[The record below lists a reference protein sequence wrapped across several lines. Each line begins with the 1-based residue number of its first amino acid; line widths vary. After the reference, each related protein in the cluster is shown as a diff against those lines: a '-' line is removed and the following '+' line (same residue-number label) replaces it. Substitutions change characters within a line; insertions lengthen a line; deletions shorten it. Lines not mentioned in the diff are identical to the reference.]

1 MNKKTLNLKI
11 IKSHTP
17 KYEYKDIV
25 PKDMNDIN
33 LKKVNLVYNNHSRW
47 SILDKNAKES
57 LLKKMTKKSS
67 FGFI

>member
-1 MNKKTLNLKI
+1 MNKKTLNIKI
-11 IKSHTP
+11 IKSHTA

-25 PKDMNDIN
+25 PRDMNDMN

-47 SILDKNAKES
+47 SILDKNAKEL
-57 LLKKMTKKSS
+57 LLKKMTIKSS